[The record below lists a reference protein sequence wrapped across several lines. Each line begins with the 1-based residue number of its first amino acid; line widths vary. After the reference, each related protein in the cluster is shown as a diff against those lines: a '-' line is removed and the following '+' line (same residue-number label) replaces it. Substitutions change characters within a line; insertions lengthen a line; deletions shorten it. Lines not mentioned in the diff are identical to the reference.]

1 MFSMVLG
8 DLGGSS
14 HVVNVSAAVLGGKEA
29 LPGTSSCSAP
39 GVFSQWFDKNGP
51 TRRTRIMW
59 EMPRPNT
66 KFNMFDQ
73 SSSWELPETCSQFFS
88 IGWRREGFSS
98 RAMRVPMKPKDR
110 MLVTSSERY
119 HAMSISPFAA
129 SNAPFC
135 LSINHFLVLNNP
147 KTIPKLLVLNPRI
160 PQRSAKTNKALCR
173 VIHRHQPSLGAY

>member
-1 MFSMVLG
+1 MFSVVLG
-8 DLGGSS
+8 DLDGSP

-59 EMPRPNT
+59 EMPRRNT

-73 SSSWELPETCSQFFS
+73 SWSWELPETCCHFFS

-98 RAMRVPMKPKDR
+98 RAMRISMKPKDR
-110 MLVTSSERY
+110 MLVTSNERY
-119 HAMSISPFAA
+119 HAMSISPFC
-129 SNAPFC
+129 SFKRPILPVNQP
-135 LSINHFLVLNNP
+135 LSCAQQSQNCW
-147 KTIPKLLVLNPRI
+147 
-160 PQRSAKTNKALCR
+160 S
-173 VIHRHQPSLGAY
+173 